1 MWTAAYLPQHPT
13 LYPPW
18 PPTWWQWPSNCFPRP
33 SIDTETTF
41 RATGKTD
48 RSDLTC
54 SCSSARVV
62 LTNTDTKN
70 YVPVSIAVQYRIAL
84 AYFTTSS
91 TVASID
97 LAKVELS
104 GSEFIDAIE
113 NQLLIFWQRMDW
125 INNKAAEEEKY
136 QMKKIIFSSWWYQK
150 IQTLSHIS
158 TRSIKKQPIGV
169 GHQNNK
175 ISPGPH
181 FSKIKWQSLLKLTEQ

>member
-1 MWTAAYLPQHPT
+1 M
-13 LYPPW
+13 
-18 PPTWWQWPSNCFPRP
+18 
-33 SIDTETTF
+33 
-41 RATGKTD
+41 
-48 RSDLTC
+48 
-54 SCSSARVV
+54 

-125 INNKAAEEEKY
+125 INKNNKAAEEEKY
-136 QMKKIIFSSWWYQK
+136 QMKKSFSQAGDIK
-150 IQTLSHIS
+150 
-158 TRSIKKQPIGV
+158 RS
-169 GHQNNK
+169 
-175 ISPGPH
+175 
-181 FSKIKWQSLLKLTEQ
+181 KLFHLFPLDQ